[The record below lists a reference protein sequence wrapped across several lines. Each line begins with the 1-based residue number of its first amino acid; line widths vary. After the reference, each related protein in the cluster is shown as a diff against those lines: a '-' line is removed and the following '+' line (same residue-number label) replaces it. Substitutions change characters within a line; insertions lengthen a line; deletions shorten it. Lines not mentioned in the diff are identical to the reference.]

1 MIRTTESKYPTALD
15 HLTDVYKRQEH
26 TTPYLEWRINNFYE
40 TFGQVLR
47 DMPEEDFEKHKE
59 ALCNSLLQKFKNMAE
74 ESARYTAAIYL
85 GDYNFTHRQKKA
97 KLVANITKQQMIDFY
112 ENYIMSENASKL
124 ILHLKSQVENKELN
138 ENELDT
144 AKYPTGQ
151 LIEDVGAFKSTLFV
165 APVRQPMKDFEISA
179 PPKLN
184 NSSESD

>member
-1 MIRTTESKYPTALD
+1 
-15 HLTDVYKRQEH
+15 
-26 TTPYLEWRINNFYE
+26 
-40 TFGQVLR
+40 
-47 DMPEEDFEKHKE
+47 
-59 ALCNSLLQKFKNMAE
+59 
-74 ESARYTAAIYL
+74 
-85 GDYNFTHRQKKA
+85 
-97 KLVANITKQQMIDFY
+97 
-112 ENYIMSENASKL
+112 MSENASKL

-184 NSSESD
+184 NSSESDWNRKWRGFVARQRTYMYFHSWFFYHPLILAYIPRTKYRNELNLLVSILKLIFKTFYLQETVRKYMSNVDFLRHPNSIASFETTQKSDFLSCPDKLFWETRISNLVWNTGN